1 MTGRTQPQL
10 SSQNI
15 AGFSNISDFPSNSY
29 KHKLYRQ
36 IRNVLTTSLAIA
48 QFVCTGSVPHLI
60 CSSFYTQHVIITF
73 GKSLWRCQT
82 HSLKSISHHNYSPC
96 IKTCTNRYIDISAS
110 DKTFILCVALPKCS
124 VAPAGNKFSTKV
136 SCFLFEKI
144 YPCMIFYVCCSTA
157 HCIYVT
163 VYWGDKKCQF
173 AYTKIVSLPLW
184 GCRGERSYGSTH
196 SYARH
201 CMEVSS

>member
-110 DKTFILCVALPKCS
+110 DKTFRLCVVLPKCS
-124 VAPAGNKFSTKV
+124 VAPAGNKFSNNF
-136 SCFLFEKI
+136 SCLIFQNI
-144 YPCMIFYVCCSTA
+144 ISCMIFHVCSSTV

-163 VYWGDKKCQF
+163 VYWADTNANLRILKLF
-173 AYTKIVSLPLW
+173 LF
-184 GCRGERSYGSTH
+184 
-196 SYARH
+196 RH
-201 CMEVSS
+201 